1 MAMGR
6 QKDGQ
11 GDLMVS
17 WSEMPR
23 SPGHVFYDR
32 LQSVLVEGGFDAF
45 AEASCRPYYA
55 ARMGAPSVPPGRYF
69 RMHLVGYFEGIDSER
84 GLQWRCSDSLSLRA
98 FLRLGS
104 RDRVPDHSWLSR
116 SRTRLPQGQGAFND
130 CGEYD
135 PVSLTASISLA
146 ASTSTAA
153 RTRFCSARAA
163 SGRRTSLWPS
173 GWGTTLG
180 LTWDSCRQRVTR

>member
-32 LQSVLVEGGFDAF
+32 LQSVLIEGGFDAF

-55 ARMGAPSVPPGRYF
+55 VQMGSA
-69 RMHLVGYFEGIDSER
+69 
-84 GLQWRCSDSLSLRA
+84 
-98 FLRLGS
+98 LG
-104 RDRVPDHSWLSR
+104 
-116 SRTRLPQGQGAFND
+116 
-130 CGEYD
+130 
-135 PVSLTASISLA
+135 
-146 ASTSTAA
+146 AA
-153 RTRFCSARAA
+153 RALFPDAP
-163 SGRRTSLWPS
+163 G
-173 GWGTTLG
+173 GTTLG
-180 LTWDSCRQRVTR
+180 GYIIMVDFFHDIDVYSPFQTGERGGNGKSRFQPPSVRWSHEGPSYSCERTTTGNTVCF